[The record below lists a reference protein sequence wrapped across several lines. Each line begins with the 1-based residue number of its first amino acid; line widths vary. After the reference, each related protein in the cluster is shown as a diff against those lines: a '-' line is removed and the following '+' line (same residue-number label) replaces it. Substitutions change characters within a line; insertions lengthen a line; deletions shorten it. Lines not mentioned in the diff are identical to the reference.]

1 MKIFALMTSN
11 VISNSSARLL
21 KITISDF
28 GFNKTRLNFRR
39 EILIIEDKENQKE
52 IGIKKVVFFY

>member
-28 GFNKTRLNFRR
+28 GFNKTRLNFRL

-52 IGIKKVVFFY
+52 IGIKK